1 MSLGT
6 HHPGRAD
13 PRGRRLGGGYYGYRG
28 SYYGPGMY
36 GGIGLVVIL
45 LIVLLLFSGIGG
57 WRGPW

>member
-1 MSLGT
+1 MSLVLILVVLILVG
-6 HHPGRAD
+6 G
-13 PRGRRLGGGYYGYRG
+13 LGGGYYGYRG

-45 LIVLLLFSGIGG
+45 LIVLLLFSG